1 MFVIFPADELILM
14 TYGPA
19 IPRLAPRPTLDRLR
33 EPEVPI
39 EIPLRSLSP
48 PLPSVIATTTDTNKT
63 TTNSSAVTA
72 VATNSS
78 RTAAS
83 QGVNSSNV
91 SSANTTAPA
100 HNSSASRSLNSG
112 ASAAAPVFTTAF
124 TYDPSQPAQTTSQ
137 LLASN
142 SLPPTPTRRN
152 SRTSRTSLTHSASAV
167 PAPDA
172 AISKRSSVRSNRSNR
187 SAHQQTPP
195 SATQLQHQQQL
206 LLLQHKQQQEYQ
218 HQQLLL
224 QQQHQQEEQLLRHLQ
239 IQKHNNTSKRSNN
252 SATTSQMQNDATD
265 SSRSMQGRQVGPRPT
280 LERGTAIRGATPQH
294 GLTPQR
300 GATPQLSY
308 ETEQLDEYAGA
319 TSLGGGGE
327 QLISARDRSP
337 SVFLEPPSPDPT
349 QIIYG
354 PGWGRPMSPM
364 DLPPEPRPKSPTPSK
379 SSRLRPKLHLPLGRL
394 GRSTSTDQRESNRL
408 KEDLQLLVD
417 NPVFNCENLRQRNF
431 DAFFESGEPKY
442 KLQPM
447 TPNSA
452 PTGSLSSASSQYS
465 PQIDGRST
473 KSAGGGGGGGGL
485 FAPTPNEGKTAM
497 NSRSRSTEQPVS
509 PNRERRAASVSSG
522 VVPQKDSSTKSS
534 SGRKSRRFFG
544 WRGPRSGS
552 LGPRAGMASYNGVL
566 KDYGHSSLNEAF
578 KSQNNVNFKLIKT
591 VSDFTETL
599 SHLYEEHA
607 TALQSLVSN
616 FRKKNAELRKERPAC
631 HQAIFQAWETFLQ
644 EVESDS
650 QASNDVANVLS
661 RQVSRPMLDKSFHRK
676 VQSRKIFT
684 HRESFETIIAKT
696 EEKLSKC
703 RLDYKQCYL
712 SHRQNPTPLSLTEYI
727 DAHNAYVQQL
737 HATNA
742 MLETYHC
749 ETVPQLMQ
757 ELEEIHNDLC
767 GIIAESIQQGADVI
781 ANKASDQA
789 KRYGSLTAQC
799 SAVSPMQDLT
809 SFVRIL
815 PPLPTQVQKVPKR
828 MFAPPQ
834 LPAEVEDNGDF
845 NEMAPVLRNELVF
858 DRHSTL
864 SLRPALESLKREAH
878 ELEMQIRLLQDTV
891 DGLNRTQQRGIE
903 GQLYN
908 KVNELQ
914 EELSLKKFDLRAKQ
928 LHFAAIKAQKE
939 LYASKVDPGSPRA
952 ERKLSA
958 ATAPS
963 MKTKWLKA
971 FRSLK
976 PASGSAPADSQPRP
990 NQMYHAV
997 STVLTLRRNGAAG
1010 SSSQPLRPN
1019 EDGSHHLQEYTYKKI
1034 TACDVCS
1041 QILRGHTRQG
1051 LRCRICKLNAHGDC
1065 ASQLPRCQ
1073 PKQKLLRRQKSTS
1086 ELENR
1091 VDVEDER
1098 PAEEGIRAPTPP
1110 PPLALQSKLP
1120 QQQQQ
1125 TLADEENA
1133 LPASPNANQT
1143 IGNRKFRQKVPFI
1156 DRIAQ
1161 LAPHSPRR
1169 QKLNLRMKSLSL
1181 DSPESTELHGQIRR
1195 RQQPVIGTTTVVGGG
1210 SVYYHGGS
1218 GGHLEHNTPPSN
1230 NSRLHSPSSPSHQGR
1245 KLLYATR
1252 GMRGGSVDLPDEME
1266 KSQSSASTSP
1276 CPSPVRQFQKSHRL
1290 LPTNLYVILYNFKAR
1305 HADELDLKAGYK
1317 VTVIDTSDPDWWQG
1331 KLLGRVGYFPSKYCV
1346 RLNANEKPLQVTHNL
1361 QVSDGERGESMTLLR
1376 DQIVI
1381 QTGDE
1386 VNGMV
1391 MVRSADN
1398 RQGYC
1403 PVKYLQEV

>member
-1 MFVIFPADELILM
+1 
-14 TYGPA
+14 
-19 IPRLAPRPTLDRLR
+19 
-33 EPEVPI
+33 
-39 EIPLRSLSP
+39 
-48 PLPSVIATTTDTNKT
+48 
-63 TTNSSAVTA
+63 
-72 VATNSS
+72 
-78 RTAAS
+78 
-83 QGVNSSNV
+83 
-91 SSANTTAPA
+91 
-100 HNSSASRSLNSG
+100 
-112 ASAAAPVFTTAF
+112 
-124 TYDPSQPAQTTSQ
+124 
-137 LLASN
+137 
-142 SLPPTPTRRN
+142 
-152 SRTSRTSLTHSASAV
+152 
-167 PAPDA
+167 
-172 AISKRSSVRSNRSNR
+172 
-187 SAHQQTPP
+187 
-195 SATQLQHQQQL
+195 
-206 LLLQHKQQQEYQ
+206 
-218 HQQLLL
+218 
-224 QQQHQQEEQLLRHLQ
+224 
-239 IQKHNNTSKRSNN
+239 
-252 SATTSQMQNDATD
+252 
-265 SSRSMQGRQVGPRPT
+265 
-280 LERGTAIRGATPQH
+280 
-294 GLTPQR
+294 
-300 GATPQLSY
+300 
-308 ETEQLDEYAGA
+308 
-319 TSLGGGGE
+319 
-327 QLISARDRSP
+327 
-337 SVFLEPPSPDPT
+337 
-349 QIIYG
+349 
-354 PGWGRPMSPM
+354 
-364 DLPPEPRPKSPTPSK
+364 
-379 SSRLRPKLHLPLGRL
+379 
-394 GRSTSTDQRESNRL
+394 
-408 KEDLQLLVD
+408 
-417 NPVFNCENLRQRNF
+417 
-431 DAFFESGEPKY
+431 
-442 KLQPM
+442 
-447 TPNSA
+447 
-452 PTGSLSSASSQYS
+452 
-465 PQIDGRST
+465 
-473 KSAGGGGGGGGL
+473 
-485 FAPTPNEGKTAM
+485 
-497 NSRSRSTEQPVS
+497 
-509 PNRERRAASVSSG
+509 
-522 VVPQKDSSTKSS
+522 
-534 SGRKSRRFFG
+534 
-544 WRGPRSGS
+544 
-552 LGPRAGMASYNGVL
+552 MASYNGVL

-578 KSQNNVNFKLIKT
+578 KSQNNINFKLIKT

-631 HQAIFQAWETFLQ
+631 HLAIFQAWETFLQ
-644 EVESDS
+644 EVETDS
-650 QASNDVANVLS
+650 QASNDVASVLS

-703 RLDYKQCYL
+703 RLDYKQCYM

-742 MLETYHC
+742 MLEIYHC

-767 GIIAESIQQGADVI
+767 SIIAESIQQGADVI

-799 SAVSPMQDLT
+799 GAVSPMQDLT

-845 NEMAPVLRNELVF
+845 NEIAPVLRNELVF

-928 LHFAAIKAQKE
+928 LHFAAIKAQKD
-939 LYASKVDPGSPRA
+939 LYVSKVDPGSPRA

-1010 SSSQPLRPN
+1010 TSSQPLRPN

-1091 VDVEDER
+1091 VDVEEER
-1098 PAEEGIRAPTPP
+1098 PAEDGIRAPTPP
-1110 PPLALQSKLP
+1110 PPLALQPKTP

-1125 TLADEENA
+1125 ILADEENA

-1161 LAPHSPRR
+1161 LASTTGTGVVAASADKSVQGSSKTDGPDIQIINVPDYPERTGIIGGPGSSSSTGGLSAIAATAVAAAQRAGRGVRPPPVPVPILGVQLQQQELAQQRSGGLPVPQQDVSSSSAPHSPRR

-1195 RQQPVIGTTTVVGGG
+1195 RQQPVIGPTTVVGGG

-1230 NSRLHSPSSPSHQGR
+1230 NSRLHSFKRAFTAPSSPSHQGR

-1276 CPSPVRQFQKSHRL
+1276 CPSPKSHRL

-1391 MVRSADN
+1391 MVRSAEN

>member
-1091 VDVEDER
+1091 VDVEDEIAGTSPSPAR
-1098 PAEEGIRAPTPP
+1098 PLGEPLMLNKKILKNSQSGSSEQAPTDV
-1110 PPLALQSKLP
+1110 S
-1120 QQQQQ
+1120 
-1125 TLADEENA
+1125 
-1133 LPASPNANQT
+1133 
-1143 IGNRKFRQKVPFI
+1143 
-1156 DRIAQ
+1156 
-1161 LAPHSPRR
+1161 
-1169 QKLNLRMKSLSL
+1169 SLSEL
-1181 DSPESTELHGQIRR
+1181 AAASRATPAPSESGR
-1195 RQQPVIGTTTVVGGG
+1195 
-1210 SVYYHGGS
+1210 S
-1218 GGHLEHNTPPSN
+1218 GGIATAKT
-1230 NSRLHSPSSPSHQGR
+1230 R
-1245 KLLYATR
+1245 KKR
-1252 GMRGGSVDLPDEME
+1252 V
-1266 KSQSSASTSP
+1266 Q
-1276 CPSPVRQFQKSHRL
+1276 
-1290 LPTNLYVILYNFKAR
+1290 
-1305 HADELDLKAGYK
+1305 LK
-1317 VTVIDTSDPDWWQG
+1317 
-1331 KLLGRVGYFPSKYCV
+1331 
-1346 RLNANEKPLQVTHNL
+1346 
-1361 QVSDGERGESMTLLR
+1361 
-1376 DQIVI
+1376 
-1381 QTGDE
+1381 
-1386 VNGMV
+1386 
-1391 MVRSADN
+1391 
-1398 RQGYC
+1398 
-1403 PVKYLQEV
+1403 